1 MDTLFILP
9 LPFFISVIV
18 LFALGAWAWTKRHS
32 GWGLPMGMV
41 LLTVAF
47 WYHGDALYNDYE
59 EYRLRMGDRA
69 LEAAWWQVL
78 LFLAAFGALV
88 PTCHGLLNHGLGRGT
103 SRMMVYYETRLL
115 ESIPVQRRID
125 RFASIMLLAWL
136 LLMAFALVRVE
147 FNFVGLFFP
156 FLGERVNPWS
166 RGRMGGGLD
175 AVFSLAGYAQ
185 VLLTAGFGV
194 MLAVARNPRTS
205 SIALLVCALAL
216 PFYFIDRTRNTMIA
230 VLLPG
235 LLAWVFFRLRIGL
248 GGRIAVLTVA
258 YLAINFWFSFVI
270 ANRGGSIAQQLGDEA
285 AIERALESR
294 HEGISM
300 FSELGYMNDF
310 LQRDVMDIN
319 YGQRYFAELVN
330 PIPRAIW
337 RNKPTAGLEYAVARG
352 FGELDADDAGG
363 GGVTASIASGLIG
376 QGILNFGRV
385 FGPMAAALLMALWVA
400 ILARQD
406 RLGQDPARMLLY
418 AIGMILTF
426 NMGRDITL
434 LVLYPFLFG
443 WIGLH
448 FAIRAGWYQPPSP
461 AEMRPRKRKRKRK
474 RILPRTHLEKSPGR
488 DRLPGRPIPPPH
500 GGPSKW

>member
-1 MDTLFILP
+1 MDNISAMP
-9 LPFFISVIV
+9 LPFFLSVIA
-18 LFALGAWAWTKRHS
+18 LIALGFHGWSNRHS

-41 LLTVAF
+41 LITIAF

-78 LFLAAFGALV
+78 WFLVVF
-88 PTCHGLLNHGLGRGT
+88 GLLARPCHQLLNRGLGRGT
-103 SRMMVYYETRLL
+103 SRIMVYYETRLL
-115 ESIPVQRRID
+115 EAPRIQRRLD
-125 RFASIMLLAWL
+125 RFASMMLVAWL
-136 LLMAFALVRVE
+136 ILMALGLWRVQ
-147 FNFVGLFFP
+147 FNFIGLFAP
-156 FLGERVNPWS
+156 YLGERVNPWS

-185 VLLTAGFGV
+185 ILLTAGFGV
-194 MLAVARNPRTS
+194 ILAVARNPRTWS
-205 SIALLVCALAL
+205 LALLVCALAI

-235 LLAWVFFRLRIGL
+235 LLAWVFFRLRVSLPGK
-248 GGRIAVLTVA
+248 IAVLAVA
-258 YLAINFWFSFVI
+258 YLALNFWFSFVI

-285 AIERALESR
+285 AIARARESR

-310 LQRDVMDIN
+310 FQQGVLEVN

-337 RNKPTAGLEYAVARG
+337 ANKPTAGLEYAVARG
-352 FGELDADDAGG
+352 FGDLDADDEG
-363 GGVTASIASGLIG
+363 GGVTASIASGMIG
-376 QGILNFGRV
+376 QGLLNFGRF
-385 FGPMAAALLMALWVA
+385 FGPMAAALIMATWVA

-406 RLGQDPARMLLY
+406 RLGQDPARLLLY

-443 WIGLH
+443 WLGLH
-448 FAIRAGWYQPPSP
+448 IAIRAGWYLPPSP
-461 AEMRPRKRKRKRK
+461 VEMHPRKRKRR
-474 RILPRTHLEKSPGR
+474 RPGS
-488 DRLPGRPIPPPH
+488 H
-500 GGPSKW
+500 STKNSTANMSAGPSSGIRRSEEGSQ